1 VRAVDK
7 LSYQIRKGEIL
18 GVVGESG
25 SGKSQ
30 SSMSIIGLLPRNGH
44 ATGSVVL
51 HQNGVQTQLID
62 APTNVLQKVRG
73 SSIGTI
79 FQEPMTALNPVF
91 TIGFQIIE
99 TIRNHTPLSIK
110 VAREKAIELLK
121 MVEIPDPEASVDK
134 YPHQLSG
141 GQRQRVMIAQAL
153 ALDPLILIADEP
165 TTALDVT
172 VQAEILALMRD
183 LMKRVDTGIIL
194 ITHDMGV
201 IAEMADNIC
210 VMKDGNLVEGGTTEQ
225 IFYAPVHPYT
235 KELLASVPRLKVGT
249 AADIKP
255 AVIPDTKL
263 VFDAQ
268 NLIVE
273 YPKRG
278 RIKAF
283 RAIEDFNLQMHKGEV
298 VGLVGESGSG
308 KTTVGRA
315 AVGLLPVHS
324 GKLVVSGVDISNN
337 AKKAVS
343 VSRRD
348 VSIVFQDPGSSL
360 NPRLPIGESIGESV
374 LLHLKDL
381 KKHPELIGRTERSGI
396 PLDRKGL
403 PKYVEALLDQVRL
416 PISYRNRFPHELS
429 GGQRQRV
436 GIARALALKP
446 QLLIADEPTSALDVS
461 VQAVV
466 LDLFMELQ
474 EEFGFGCLFISHDLA
489 VVEKVSSRIVVLSKG
504 KIVES
509 GSDSEILYAPQ
520 QDYTKALIDA
530 VPIPDPKV
538 QKSRRRR

>member
-1 VRAVDK
+1 
-7 LSYQIRKGEIL
+7 
-18 GVVGESG
+18 
-25 SGKSQ
+25 
-30 SSMSIIGLLPRNGH
+30 
-44 ATGSVVL
+44 
-51 HQNGVQTQLID
+51 
-62 APTNVLQKVRG
+62 
-73 SSIGTI
+73 
-79 FQEPMTALNPVF
+79 
-91 TIGFQIIE
+91 
-99 TIRNHTPLSIK
+99 
-110 VAREKAIELLK
+110 
-121 MVEIPDPEASVDK
+121 
-134 YPHQLSG
+134 
-141 GQRQRVMIAQAL
+141 MIAQAL

-183 LMKRVDTGIIL
+183 LMHRVDTGIIL

-210 VMKDGNLVEGGTTEQ
+210 VMKDGVLVEGGSADH
-225 IFYAPVHPYT
+225 IFYTPQHPYT
-235 KELLASVPRLKVGT
+235 KELLASVPRLKVGST
-249 AADIKP
+249 ADIKP
-255 AVIPDTKL
+255 PEIPDTKL
-263 VFDAQ
+263 VFDAR
-268 NLIVE
+268 NLVLE
-273 YPKRG
+273 YPKHG

-283 RAIEDFNLQMHKGEV
+283 RAIEDFNLQMHKTEV

-324 GKLVVSGVDISNN
+324 GKLVVSGVDISSN

-360 NPRLPIGESIGESV
+360 NPRLPIGESISESV

-381 KKHPELIGRTERSGI
+381 RKHPELLGRTERSGI
-396 PLDRKGL
+396 PLDPKEL
-403 PKYVEALLDQVRL
+403 PKYVEQLLDQVRL

-474 EEFGFGCLFISHDLA
+474 KEFGFGCLFISHDLA
-489 VVEKVSSRIVVLSKG
+489 VVEQVSSRIVVLSHG
-504 KIVES
+504 KIVET
-509 GSDSEILYAPQ
+509 GSDSEILYAPK
-520 QDYTKALIDA
+520 QDYPRDLLDA
-530 VPIPDPKV
+530 VPIPDPQIQNDGLHGNV
-538 QKSRRRR
+538 QRGSGLVGD